1 MPTVL
6 VVDDYAPNNRLLEF
20 VLEQSGFA
28 VIIASDGMHA
38 LSTLRDVPVDIVVT
52 DLRMPRLNGLDLV
65 QQLRADGQ
73 LCTLPIVMI
82 TASGRDSDATRA
94 TGLGVDAFLTRPVDS
109 DDLVAVVRQLMTRE
123 ASAEGS
129 QLRECRRQAATRPG
143 GGGNFMHSW

>member
-28 VIIASDGMHA
+28 VMMASDGMHA
-38 LSTLRDVPVDIVVT
+38 LNTLRSVPIDLIVT

-82 TASGRDSDATRA
+82 TASGRASDEAQA
-94 TGLGVDAFLTRPVDS
+94 AGLGVDAFLTRPVDS
-109 DDLVAVVRQLMTRE
+109 DELVDVVSQIIARE
-123 ASAEGS
+123 ASNEGLS
-129 QLRECRRQAATRPG
+129 LRERRRQG
-143 GGGNFMHSW
+143 GSVSSRGV